1 MVGLPASGK
10 STRVDAMCDMDLDAF
25 VYSTDAF
32 IEKAAKQFD
41 STYNEMFS
49 DNIKAATASMNEMLD
64 VAMSSGMNVIWDQTN
79 LSVKKRVSIINK
91 MKSAGYKVE
100 CECFMPPET
109 PADFSAW
116 KGRLNNRPGKTIP
129 KNILDSMQE
138 TFVYPSTD
146 EGFSNIIFWNIYG
159 QEMRKS

>member
-32 IEKAAKQFD
+32 IEKAADHFKT
-41 STYNEMFS
+41 TYDEMFTA
-49 DNIKAATASMNEMLD
+49 NIKNATASMNEMLD
-64 VAMSSGMNVIWDQTN
+64 VAMSSGMNIIWDQTN
-79 LSVKKRVSIINK
+79 LSVKKRASVINK

-129 KNILDSMQE
+129 RNILDSMQE
-138 TFVYPSTD
+138 TFVYPSID
-146 EGFSNIIFWNIYG
+146 EGFSKITFWDIYG
-159 QEMRKS
+159 RISNKG